1 MPGYLLRVVFLKFGS
16 SSVRLIVQ
24 YNISAS
30 LPNMSSKRRERSVM
44 CDQLQISHQISTKD
58 FIDIRKWKD
67 VLGFDNTGQGS
78 PPVLVHK
85 DLVARAESQCVQQ
98 HMPEFSSLEASGLH

>member
-24 YNISAS
+24 YNVSAS

-44 CDQLQISHQISTKD
+44 CDQLQKSRQIST
-58 FIDIRKWKD
+58 RSLVHEGWKD
-67 VLGFDNTGQGS
+67 VLDFDNTVPDN
-78 PPVLVHK
+78 PPVLVYK
-85 DLVARAESQCVQQ
+85 DLAARAESRCAQQ
-98 HMPEFSSLEASGLH
+98 HMPEFSSLEAYGLH